1 MVMAVQ
7 NGSTVNGRLVA
18 LRRSDEEARKFL
30 HDNGIKIPFVSF
42 EGQLV
47 TIAGCIKRE
56 VPKCENGIQTL
67 AQRSNLKFAQQIGL
81 IELSQDKMNLLK
93 LKIQSIATVTGW
105 NSKWAYSAR
114 AVLFILLGY
123 TKVPT
128 SAHLRVK
135 LGIPLE
141 AGWSDLWVMA
151 GMQET
156 AVKELSSTG
165 VGFSN
170 KPFDRRPAPPVILTS
185 NGLSLA
191 SLPQA
196 EEPEPAPGPEGY
208 TISVDGV
215 EATVTHQEPE
225 QSPPLLSDVDLIV
238 KGLQWEIKSR
248 ESLISQHQETI
259 DTLMAQAE
267 KLDAERERLRGEV
280 GSLKQAVQALTGG
293 GEVK

>member
-1 MVMAVQ
+1 MVSAVQ

-30 HDNGIKIPFVSF
+30 QNNGIMIPFVSF

-56 VPKCENGIQTL
+56 IPKCENGIQTL

-151 GMQET
+151 GMQEHAT
-156 AVKELSSTG
+156 KELSSAG

-170 KPFDRRPAPPVILTS
+170 RPFDSSPAAPVIITPAPITLKS
-185 NGLSLA
+185 AIA
-191 SLPQA
+191 SQSQT
-196 EEPEPAPGPEGY
+196 EPAPAPE
-208 TISVDGV
+208 
-215 EATVTHQEPE
+215 EKPAEPE
-225 QSPPLLSDVDLIV
+225 QSPPPLSDVDLIV
-238 KGLQWEIKSR
+238 KGLRWEIQSR

-259 DTLMAQAE
+259 DSLMAQAE
-267 KLDAERERLRGEV
+267 KLDGERERLRTEV
-280 GSLKQAVQALTGG
+280 GSLNAAVQALAVG